1 MKYPALQIAERS
13 GLVLVD
19 YSKPTGPVEAV
30 HPAVLKAV
38 NEALEW
44 AAEQCEEMAEKLGG
58 FGTGGV
64 LRNMAENIREG
75 KSQ

>member
-13 GLVLVD
+13 GFVLVD
-19 YSKPTGPVEAV
+19 WSKPTGPEGGV

-44 AAEQCEEMAEKLGG
+44 SAEQCEEMAEKLGG
-58 FGTGGV
+58 FGTRSV
-64 LRNMAENIREG
+64 LRNMAEKIREG